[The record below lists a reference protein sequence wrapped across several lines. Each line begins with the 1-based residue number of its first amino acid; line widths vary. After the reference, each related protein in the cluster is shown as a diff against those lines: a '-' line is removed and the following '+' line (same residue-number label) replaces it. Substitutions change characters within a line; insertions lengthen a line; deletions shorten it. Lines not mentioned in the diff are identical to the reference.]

1 VCAVPPSRDET
12 TYLKKRKLFVCRAAY
27 IRKMNHRFLF
37 PREVEGRSAARGA
50 RERSSEGPSSS

>member
-37 PREVEGRSAARGA
+37 PREIEGRSAGA
-50 RERSSEGPSSS
+50 RERSSEGSSSS